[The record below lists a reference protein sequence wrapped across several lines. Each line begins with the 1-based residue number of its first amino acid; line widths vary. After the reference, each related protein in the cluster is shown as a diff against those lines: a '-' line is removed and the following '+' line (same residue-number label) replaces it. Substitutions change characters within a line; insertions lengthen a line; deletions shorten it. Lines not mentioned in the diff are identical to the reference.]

1 MDIDLDMTV
10 LGLSDETQEALKQK
24 LVYMKCPDGHEVPV
38 RLKKGVGSSTIYCP
52 ECSKMIEPRLP

>member
-10 LGLSDETQEALKQK
+10 LGLSEETQESLKHK

-38 RLKKGVGSSTIYCP
+38 RLKQGAGASTIYCP
-52 ECSKMIEPRLP
+52 ECSKMIEPRLT

>member
-1 MDIDLDMTV
+1 
-10 LGLSDETQEALKQK
+10 LSDEVQESLKHK

-38 RLKKGVGSSTIYCP
+38 RLKQGVGSSTIYCP